1 MVMLVEYKGR
11 NGGQGFDVDIDVTS
25 LPSRREAVEEL
36 SRPAAGAHARAKRVP
51 PEMIAQALNNEPFED
66 YPRAIYACKRACD
79 QGVEARN
86 RFNQSYRQ
94 AAEGFL
100 RRTFH
105 SLTFI
110 PEISFDVENVSEQNE
125 RKVLDATKVKFQYE
139 AQLRGQVRSLEDTYC
154 GLRALRTVFANAA
167 QKDSFNIETVVP
179 SRYLPELLMA
189 APVWF
194 VTSKRGGSVGDFD
207 TRYFCDLGASD
218 QFAYL
223 FQLYNRELR
232 SIDEF
237 QGRDVMP
244 LPILQL
250 VSQVRQL
257 FDYLVI
263 ATPYH
268 DLASREW
275 LEGPDE
281 RWRRNI
287 DPFLFGFLRQIPD
300 LMFFLG
306 RWSGTGLFQLV
317 GDMIADTIQHMK
329 NNRELLAKFQY
340 SRQEPWYRED
350 DDNVEEWRRVIR
362 MIGGPRLRPIKDYK
376 PQIGRFKPKSVSA
389 DEKWKRENHTLVRFA
404 GYVVRQFERGKLF
417 SWLRGESQLGR
428 SWPIFR
434 LGTFDQR

>member
-1 MVMLVEYKGR
+1 MVMLVKYKSG
-11 NGGQGFDVDIDVTS
+11 NGEQGFDLDIDIS
-25 LPSRREAVEEL
+25 NLPARREALEEL
-36 SRPAAGAHARAKRVP
+36 SRPAAGVHARAKRVP

-66 YPRAIYACKRACD
+66 YPRAIYACRRVCD
-79 QGVEARN
+79 QGGGARN

-94 AAEGFL
+94 AAEEFL

-110 PEISFDVENVSEQNE
+110 PEISFDIDNVSEENE
-125 RKVLDATKVKFQYE
+125 RKALHKTQVKFEHE
-139 AQLRGQVRSLEDTYC
+139 ARLRGQVSSLEETYC
-154 GLRALRTVFANAA
+154 GLRALRTVFGIAA

-194 VTSKRGGSVGDFD
+194 ATSKRGGSVSDFD

-232 SIDEF
+232 NFEQF

-250 VSQVRQL
+250 VSQVRQF

-263 ATPYH
+263 ATLYH

-281 RWRRNI
+281 RWTRNI

-300 LMFFLG
+300 LMFFWSVG
-306 RWSGTGLFQLV
+306 REQ
-317 GDMIADTIQHMK
+317 
-329 NNRELLAKFQY
+329 
-340 SRQEPWYRED
+340 
-350 DDNVEEWRRVIR
+350 
-362 MIGGPRLRPIKDYK
+362 DY
-376 PQIGRFKPKSVSA
+376 
-389 DEKWKRENHTLVRFA
+389 
-404 GYVVRQFERGKLF
+404 
-417 SWLRGESQLGR
+417 
-428 SWPIFR
+428 FR
-434 LGTFDQR
+434 LSVT